1 MIRTLVKLALA
12 ALIANAVWRVGS
24 EYVTDFK
31 FRDAVREAAVYKT
44 RSDEELRAKIGALA
58 SQFDVPIDE
67 DALTIQHEDSHLVIS
82 GGYEKPIELVPGYQ
96 YPWRFSW
103 TIDVELVSPKPG
115 AR

>member
-31 FRDAVREAAVYKT
+31 FRDAVRETAIFKA

-67 DALTIQHEDSHLVIS
+67 DSLTIDHQNNHLIIT
-82 GGYEKPIELVPGYQ
+82 GGYEKPIELLPGYQ
-96 YPWRFSW
+96 YPWHFSW
-103 TIDVELVSPKPG
+103 TIDAELVQPKPG